1 CRPAK
6 SDRACM
12 QSRDPT
18 PTSVPST
25 SLHLREQGPCG
36 EAIALDAEPAAVRVR
51 LAVGASELA
60 VTITPAEAD
69 PAAATLPGA
78 ARAVLLRDLEAA
90 PDAPPLA
97 LLLYLALQRARVW
110 RRGAVVSAD

>member
-1 CRPAK
+1 
-6 SDRACM
+6 
-12 QSRDPT
+12 
-18 PTSVPST
+18 
-25 SLHLREQGPCG
+25 
-36 EAIALDAEPAAVRVR
+36 EPAAVRVR

-110 RRGAVVSAD
+110 RRGAVVSADPTLARSVLGLSPLAAGDLHAAPLDHAMHR